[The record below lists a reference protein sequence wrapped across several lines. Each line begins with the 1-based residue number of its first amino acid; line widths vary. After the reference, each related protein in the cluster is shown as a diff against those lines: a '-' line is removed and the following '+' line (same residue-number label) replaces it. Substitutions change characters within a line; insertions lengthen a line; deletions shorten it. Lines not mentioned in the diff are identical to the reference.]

1 MNPFGILRICWV
13 LAKVPISL
21 LWVFGMNVANFVAP
35 DWTFKMIQK
44 KMKMT
49 GINKPFESTS
59 DLGFMFSIDLVKV
72 RISIFQVCD
81 NQINFFLLFQLSAR
95 GNIRDILKEAQV
107 GSPAPNPTLVNLSSK
122 SSTTLLSLAKAGRPM
137 VVNFGSCT

>member
-1 MNPFGILRICWV
+1 MNPFDILRIGWV
-13 LAKVPISL
+13 LAKVPVSL
-21 LWVFGMNVANFVAP
+21 LWVFGMNIANLVAP
-35 DWTFKMIQK
+35 DWTFKMIQQ

-59 DLGFMFSIDLVKV
+59 DLGFMFSLDLVK
-72 RISIFQVCD
+72 
-81 NQINFFLLFQLSAR
+81 LSAR
-95 GNIRDILKEAQV
+95 GNIRNILKEAQL
-107 GSPAPNPTLVNLSSK
+107 GSQAPNPTLVNLSTK

>member
-59 DLGFMFSIDLVKV
+59 DLGFMFSLDLVK
-72 RISIFQVCD
+72 
-81 NQINFFLLFQLSAR
+81 LSAR